1 MKRWVAVV
9 IRSRLL
15 SNAVASQLLLSSR
28 STTEGP
34 TGAGGASPVNGGRD
48 ENRTRRW
55 VPPSIVRRHA
65 LTAEEKTDVIFRRV
79 RGILNKLTPEKFD
92 KLSDDL
98 VKEELNTDVILKGV
112 IFLVFEKALD
122 EPKYSAMYAQLCRRL
137 CEEIRN
143 PDELEPCRFCHML
156 LSSCKVMFDNRSKLR
171 NNKRKSLGNIKFIG
185 ELCKLGI
192 LKQSILYDC
201 LIQLLQKNKSK
212 TSEGMAED
220 LECVC
225 QILRT
230 CGHILD
236 TNAAEG
242 IMNQLFDRMALL
254 TKNPSLPIRI
264 RFMLLDIIELRRAKW
279 VPRKVSYTEGPL
291 PINQLSDDSGST
303 PRNNNTERLPQQELF
318 PKPLKTRAGLDN
330 ILSGSLSF
338 TQHDKFPYN
347 SNGFQSSFNS
357 LPPPNTRERG
367 APRQNFHHMPQNNSH
382 FYPQNRYNNNQHNNN
397 NANNVS
403 NNKDLA
409 PRFIKRI
416 MTNHDNSGNIELR
429 PPANSMLFKPPNTK
443 PIPSSLFPGRTDTL
457 AQSLKPQNPPPIQTT
472 KEVPILIKQ
481 ASNDRGKPNK
491 KEKAATKEETLKKV
505 CSIAEEVMTGA
516 NIDEAAA
523 NFSQLKIQD
532 RLVAEC
538 VSSAVATSF
547 TKTDE
552 ERENLR
558 AFVAT
563 LFKAGSMTSSQ
574 FSDVFRSIVKT
585 AADMDSTNPLVFHF
599 VAEMASTAIKE
610 NFLSIAQVGD
620 LTEDG
625 INYPLLYLTLS
636 ELHKAIGKER
646 LSELFNQSKVS
657 LMNALS
663 DRERTKTR
671 LNEVLEERQLV
682 FLEPLLVLERELW
695 SALEREPTAQS
706 LYRCAKESI
715 SSEHHTSPA
724 FITALMTVTL
734 RYITQEA
741 NAGKS
746 ITETAQDAKLL
757 QEKEKALLERF
768 KSVLQAFLHEDINL
782 QVTAVYAL
790 QVFCFAVDFP
800 KGMLLRWFVNLYD
813 LEIVEEEAFLK
824 WREDVTD
831 VYPGKGKAL
840 FQVNQWLTWL
850 AEAESE
856 EEEEDDGEN

>member
-1 MKRWVAVV
+1 MVK
-9 IRSRLL
+9 
-15 SNAVASQLLLSSR
+15 SR

-48 ENRTRRW
+48 DIRTVSARRW
-55 VPPSIVRRHA
+55 VPPSKVRRDA
-65 LTAEEKTDVIFRRV
+65 LTQENKQDAIFRRV

-98 VKEELNTDVILKGV
+98 LKEELNSDVVLKGV
-112 IFLVFEKALD
+112 ILLLFEKALD

-137 CEEIRN
+137 CEEIRSADQ
-143 PDELEPCRFCHML
+143 PEPCPFRNVL
-156 LSSCKVMFDNRSKLR
+156 LSSCRAQFVNRSKHT

-192 LKQSILYDC
+192 LQRGILYMC
-201 LIQLLQKNKSK
+201 LIQLLENKTAK
-212 TSEGMAED
+212 THDEMAED

-236 TNAAEG
+236 TDEAQKM
-242 IMNQLFDRMALL
+242 MNQIFNRIASLS
-254 TKNPSLPIRI
+254 KNVKLPIRI
-264 RFMLLDIIELRRAKW
+264 RFMLRDIIELRRDKW
-279 VPRKVSYTEGPL
+279 VPRKVSNTEGPL
-291 PINQLSDDSGST
+291 PIHQLTDDAGST
-303 PRNNNTERLPQQELF
+303 LRGNSTERPPQQEF
-318 PKPLKTRAGLDN
+318 FGRPLKTRSGLDN
-330 ILSGSLSF
+330 ILSSSLSF
-338 TQHDKFPYN
+338 PQHDKFPYN
-347 SNGFQSSFNS
+347 SNGFQTPFNT
-357 LPPPNTRERG
+357 LGPNPRDRG
-367 APRQNFHHMPQNNSH
+367 SQRQNFHHLSPNNSH
-382 FYPQNRYNNNQHNNN
+382 FYQQNRYNNSQHNNN
-397 NANNVS
+397 NSNNVS

-409 PRFIKRI
+409 PRYIKRI
-416 MTNHDNSGNIELR
+416 ITGHDNSATIELR

-443 PIPSSLFPGRTDTL
+443 PVSSSLFSGRTD
-457 AQSLKPQNPPPIQTT
+457 SLTPSMKPQNPPPIQTT

-481 ASNDRGKPNK
+481 ASSDRGKPNK
-491 KEKAATKEETLKKV
+491 KEKAATKEETLKKTS
-505 CSIAEEVMTGA
+505 SIAVEVMTGS
-516 NIDEAAA
+516 NIDEAAT

-532 RLVAEC
+532 RLVSEC
-538 VSSAVATSF
+538 ISSAACLSF
-547 TKTDE
+547 SKTDE
-552 ERENLR
+552 EKENLR
-558 AFVAT
+558 TFLVT
-563 LFKAGSMTSSQ
+563 LHKQGAMTPSH
-574 FSDVFRSIVKT
+574 FGDAFRSIVK
-585 AADMDSTNPLVFHF
+585 AASDFDSSCSIYQY
-599 VAEMASTAIKE
+599 VAEMASDAIKE
-610 NFLSIAQVGD
+610 SYLTIAQVGD

-625 INYPLLYLTLS
+625 SNYPLLYLTLA
-636 ELHKAIGKER
+636 ELNKGLGKDK
-646 LSELFNQSKVS
+646 LLQLFSQSKVS
-657 LMNALS
+657 LMNSLN

-715 SSEHHTSPA
+715 SSEHHSSPA

-741 NAGKS
+741 NVGKS
-746 ITETAQDAKLL
+746 IGSETAQDAKLL

-768 KSVLQAFLHEDINL
+768 KSVLQAFLHEDVNL

-790 QVFCFAVDFP
+790 QVFCFAIDFP
-800 KGMLLRWFVNLYD
+800 KGMLLRWFVNLYH

-831 VYPGKGKAL
+831 IYPGKGKAL

-856 EEEEDDGEN
+856 EEEDEEGDN